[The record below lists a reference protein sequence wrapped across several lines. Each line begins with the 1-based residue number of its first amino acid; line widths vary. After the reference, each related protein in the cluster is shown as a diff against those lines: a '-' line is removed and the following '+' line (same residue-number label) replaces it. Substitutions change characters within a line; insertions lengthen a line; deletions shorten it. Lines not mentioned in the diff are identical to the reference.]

1 MELSASSSGSDV
13 GDALAWEDASM
24 VSERSDQQRR
34 NSSKQWT
41 SVMQFGSF
49 HDAKDY
55 LNISTSFRYKHSRN
69 YKSSDVRKVYVYVC
83 CSHLECPHELRIVAA
98 QSYANLEDSG
108 LEHATE
114 QDDDSSGIHP
124 QVRPE
129 IDRYLRC
136 GFTPKKLEVELHH
149 VHRDNPDVLNKLPT
163 RTQIK
168 TRRAWIGRTKSGGWE
183 ISNLA
188 DLITWGQAHLCA
200 TKESFFDREETFV
213 YEDFIELDNAYR
225 HKLIVLDII
234 EGTFTS
240 DSVESTYAGLVVT
253 SRQNMWNIAWARNRQ
268 GDSLA
273 IATDGTYKLHFGG
286 WTLIDLGA
294 VYTRYTSG
302 SFRHRF
308 LPWTYIFVRAE
319 CEEVYF
325 KLFDVTAT
333 KFEEFFD
340 TNLVPATASID
351 HTPYIYAAF
360 VRKWP
365 NVHVVSCYVHM
376 KRNVHKHKK
385 LLRES
390 NNYSRVKADIE
401 RMWLARSHHQ
411 FHVIAAICL
420 SEWMVDLGEIE
431 LSTWFRDVYLSP
443 PWDQWFSTASNC
455 PGVMPHQQHI
465 ESHHKSI
472 KIVCAHEL
480 RATTSVVLEHT
491 LPRVLV
497 SDGLEINTSPDLWD
511 ESPVSTTILE
521 KAALLVEQVN
531 HLHQGTASTVLFN
544 STTHMRKKIT
554 STRSKR

>member
-41 SVMQFGSF
+41 SIMQFGSF

-55 LNISTSFRYKHSRN
+55 LNISTSF
-69 YKSSDVRKVYVYVC
+69 
-83 CSHLECPHELRIVAA
+83 SHLECPHELRIVAE

-108 LEHATE
+108 LEHAAE

-124 QVRPE
+124 QNS
-129 IDRYLRC
+129 
-136 GFTPKKLEVELHH
+136 
-149 VHRDNPDVLNKLPT
+149 DNDSSRK
-163 RTQIK
+163 
-168 TRRAWIGRTKSGGWE
+168 KSGGWE

-213 YEDFIELDNAYR
+213 YEEFIELDNAYR

-253 SRQNMWNIAWARNRQ
+253 SRQNMWNIAWARDRQ
-268 GDSLA
+268 GDSLT

-308 LPWTYIFVRAE
+308 LPWTYIFVRVE

-340 TNLVPATASID
+340 TNLIPATASID
-351 HTPYIYAAF
+351 HTRVVLRSHEAA
-360 VRKWP
+360 
-365 NVHVVSCYVHM
+365 YV
-376 KRNVHKHKK
+376 
-385 LLRES
+385 
-390 NNYSRVKADIE
+390 AC
-401 RMWLARSHHQ
+401 RSHHQ

-472 KIVCAHEL
+472 KIVYAHEL

-521 KAALLVEQVN
+521 KALLVEQVS
-531 HLHQGTASTVLFN
+531 HLHQVAASTVLFN

-554 STRSKR
+554 STRSKATPTTVTMSFWLA